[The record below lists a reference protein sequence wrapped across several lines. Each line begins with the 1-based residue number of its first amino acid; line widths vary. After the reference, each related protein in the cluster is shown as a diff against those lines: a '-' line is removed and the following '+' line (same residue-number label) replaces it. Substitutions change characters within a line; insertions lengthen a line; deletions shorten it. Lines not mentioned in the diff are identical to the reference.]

1 MNIQTIVKSL
11 RGGQTNTADQLRQ
24 TLDTL
29 DIEGLEAAA
38 EKLEADRRRVLLE
51 GTDKDLEAIEARI
64 TSANRDIERRF
75 ALRDELQSRLAKIDE
90 ADEIAGRK
98 RRYDEATK
106 LSGEARK
113 ALARYPSLAR
123 QIIDMLAVVAEAEAA
138 IAAANDD
145 LPEGA
150 SPITAAEASVRGTGD
165 DIPPLASTILL
176 PSFDP
181 AKPDLWQPC
190 GPSGYMANYHNGLDV
205 VLARLA
211 ELRGARS

>member
-1 MNIQTIVKSL
+1 MDLKNLLSIVRKPASP
-11 RGGQTNTADQLRQ
+11 RADLASA
-24 TLDTL
+24 LA
-29 DIEGLEAAA
+29 GL
-38 EKLEADRRRVLLE
+38 
-51 GTDKDLEAIEARI
+51 DLESAEVRASQLETERRQILISGDDRDLAEIEDKI
-64 TSANRDIERRF
+64 TVANRDIERRF

-106 LSGEARK
+106 LSSEARK

-123 QIIDMLAVVAEAEAA
+123 QIIDIIGVVAEAEAA

-150 SPITAAEASVRGTGD
+150 SPIAAAEASVRGTGD

-190 GPSGYMANYHNGLDV
+190 GPSGYMANYSAGIDV

-211 ELRGARS
+211 ELRGGKS

>member
-1 MNIQTIVKSL
+1 MDLKNLLSIVRKPASPRADLAFALASL
-11 RGGQTNTADQLRQ
+11 DLESAEVRASQLE
-24 TLDTL
+24 T
-29 DIEGLEAAA
+29 E
-38 EKLEADRRRVLLE
+38 RRRILISGDDRDLAE
-51 GTDKDLEAIEARI
+51 IEDKI
-64 TSANRDIERRF
+64 TVANREIERRF

-106 LSGEARK
+106 LSGEVRK

-150 SPITAAEASVRGTGD
+150 APIAAAEVSVRGTGA

-190 GPSGYMANYHNGLDV
+190 GPSGYMGNYHSGIEV